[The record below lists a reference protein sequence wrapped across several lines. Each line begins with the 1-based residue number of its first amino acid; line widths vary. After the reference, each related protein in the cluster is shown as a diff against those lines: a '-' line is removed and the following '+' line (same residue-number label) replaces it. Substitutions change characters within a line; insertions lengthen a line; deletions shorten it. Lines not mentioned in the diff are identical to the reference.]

1 MKFNS
6 LEYDNDEIVFYM
18 DPDLR
23 YTPICSHCGKKVS
36 PNRNLNRRIRDLGCF
51 GNVVYVDF
59 NYRQVDC
66 PNCGHVIEKLEFV
79 APYARVTTRLAEA
92 VGQIM

>member
-18 DPDLR
+18 EPDLR
-23 YTPICSHCGKKVS
+23 YAPICSHCGKKVS
-36 PNRNLNRRIRDLGCF
+36 PNRNLNRRVRDLGWF

-66 PNCGHVIEKLEFV
+66 PNYGYVIEEIEFV
-79 APYARVTTRLAEA
+79 VPYARITTRLAEA
-92 VGQIM
+92 VG